1 MRPLAAFCL
10 LLTFVPLAP
19 PVSAASEAA
28 TDLEPAPATR
38 ERIRLDDG
46 WRFALGHAWDFARDH
61 NHGTSYFSYLAK
73 TGFGDG
79 PASAAFDDRA
89 WREVRIPH
97 DWAVELPFDPRGQ
110 ASHGHKQI
118 GRGFPE
124 TSVGWYRRTF
134 TIPESD
140 LGRRISLEFDG
151 IYRAARVFVNGF
163 FVGEEPSGY
172 LPARYDISEYLNYGG
187 DNVVAVRVDAT
198 MPEGWYYEGAGI
210 YRHAWLVKTAP
221 LHVVPDGIWVRS
233 ELAEGHASAKVLID
247 ATLTNASRSEAA
259 YTVEFAIYGPAAAP
273 ASLATLRVD
282 ANAPLAAGT
291 ERTHR
296 STIELPSPALWDLD
310 APQLHTL
317 ITSVYNGA
325 QLVDRVETRFG
336 IRSIRFDPDRGFF
349 LNGRHVVIKGT
360 NNHQDHA
367 GVGVA
372 LPDALQEFRLRR
384 LLAMGSNTYRTAHH
398 PPTPELLDACDRLG
412 MLVINENRLMGI
424 NRHHLDQLERLIRR
438 DRNHPSVIL
447 WSIGNE
453 EWAIEGN
460 IRGARITVPMQDF
473 VHRLDPTR
481 PVTAA
486 ISGGWGGISSEIE
499 VAGVNYVKQA
509 DVDRQHREYPK
520 QAILGTEETTTQAT
534 RGVYVDDREHA
545 HLSPQDDGST
555 GGNAETGWR
564 FYASRPFTAGVVYWT
579 GFDYRGEPTPFG
591 WPAISSQFGVLD
603 TCGFPKDGFHYL
615 RAWWTGEPVLHVFPH
630 WNWQGREGQPIEVR
644 VHSNHEEVELLL
656 NGRSL
661 GRQSV
666 ERYHHVKWTVPYE
679 PGVLLARGF
688 RNGREVATTRVET
701 TGAPAALSLAPD
713 RNALIANGRDVAV
726 IAVEARDPQGRLV
739 PTANVPARFTL
750 SGPGRIIGVG
760 NGDPSCHEPD
770 VFVESIHAEN
780 LGEWQAP
787 NAAETG
793 GEIAFETSFDRPR
806 LAERET
812 AALLLNA
819 IGPRQTVTLNGR
831 VLFDDVTSDELEA
844 AIPFDT
850 LNLRETGNVLRIT
863 SPTRFAEWSQREALQ
878 QIHPARVRIT
888 RPAEAWSRS
897 TFHGLAQ
904 VMVQTTGEP
913 GEIILEAQSPG
924 LVNGTVTIGAR

>member
-1 MRPLAAFCL
+1 
-10 LLTFVPLAP
+10 
-19 PVSAASEAA
+19 
-28 TDLEPAPATR
+28 
-38 ERIRLDDG
+38 
-46 WRFALGHAWDFARDH
+46 
-61 NHGTSYFSYLAK
+61 
-73 TGFGDG
+73 
-79 PASAAFDDRA
+79 
-89 WREVRIPH
+89 
-97 DWAVELPFDPRGQ
+97 
-110 ASHGHKQI
+110 
-118 GRGFPE
+118 
-124 TSVGWYRRTF
+124 
-134 TIPESD
+134 
-140 LGRRISLEFDG
+140 
-151 IYRAARVFVNGF
+151 
-163 FVGEEPSGY
+163 
-172 LPARYDISEYLNYGG
+172 
-187 DNVVAVRVDAT
+187 
-198 MPEGWYYEGAGI
+198 
-210 YRHAWLVKTAP
+210 
-221 LHVVPDGIWVRS
+221 
-233 ELAEGHASAKVLID
+233 
-247 ATLTNASRSEAA
+247 
-259 YTVEFAIYGPAAAP
+259 
-273 ASLATLRVD
+273 
-282 ANAPLAAGT
+282 GT

-372 LPDALQEFRLRR
+372 VPDALQEFRLRR

-424 NRHHLDQLERLIRR
+424 NRHHLDRLERLIRR

-534 RGVYVDDREHA
+534 RGVYFDERERA

-579 GFDYRGEPTPFG
+579 GFDYRGEPTPSG

-615 RAWWTGEPVLHVFPH
+615 RAWWTGEPVLHAFPH

-688 RNGREVATTRVET
+688 RNGHEVATTRVET
-701 TGAPAALSLAPD
+701 TGAPAALSLAP
-713 RNALIANGRDVAV
+713 
-726 IAVEARDPQGRLV
+726 
-739 PTANVPARFTL
+739 
-750 SGPGRIIGVG
+750 
-760 NGDPSCHEPD
+760 
-770 VFVESIHAEN
+770 
-780 LGEWQAP
+780 
-787 NAAETG
+787 
-793 GEIAFETSFDRPR
+793 
-806 LAERET
+806 
-812 AALLLNA
+812 
-819 IGPRQTVTLNGR
+819 
-831 VLFDDVTSDELEA
+831 
-844 AIPFDT
+844 
-850 LNLRETGNVLRIT
+850 
-863 SPTRFAEWSQREALQ
+863 
-878 QIHPARVRIT
+878 
-888 RPAEAWSRS
+888 
-897 TFHGLAQ
+897 
-904 VMVQTTGEP
+904 
-913 GEIILEAQSPG
+913 
-924 LVNGTVTIGAR
+924 